1 MYDIIEK
8 KVINM
13 IYLLYG
19 TKNFNIKRKLKKIE
33 ENFDK
38 FNISHYDLEN
48 DDIKNVIDDA
58 ETISLFEDDK
68 LIICE
73 NANMFTGSTSKDS
86 EIIEKYLKYLNPNTT
101 LVFIVYNEKLDERK
115 KITKL
120 VKKLGKIME
129 FNENINAKDLIKENL
144 KGYNISPQ
152 NIDLLIERVG
162 NNPLMLE
169 SEIEKLKIY
178 KDDDKNIKS
187 EDIIKLTNKNIDT
200 DVFKLID
207 CIVKNN
213 KIKALEIYQ
222 EMLKTGEEPIK
233 IIIILANQFRI
244 MYQAKEL
251 IKRGLSEKDIAS
263 TLKLHPYRVK
273 LALQNSREYDS
284 KTLLKFIS
292 ELADIDINIK
302 TGKINKDL
310 ALELF
315 ILKK

>member
-1 MYDIIEK
+1 
-8 KVINM
+8 M